1 MALDLRN
8 CPLMIALAL
17 LDIGTTKEWK
27 MPTSTK
33 SKTPREALPVNQR
46 GLLSAE
52 DAAAYL
58 SISPRTFGKLVADG
72 KIKRRKVESLIRFAL
87 ADLNKLIDD
96 LPDEPGR
103 CPRID

>member
-1 MALDLRN
+1 
-8 CPLMIALAL
+8 
-17 LDIGTTKEWK
+17 

-72 KIKRRKVESLIRFAL
+72 KLPRKKIGSLVRFAL
-87 ADLNKLIDD
+87 ADLD
-96 LPDEPGR
+96 LMIQALPNEPGR